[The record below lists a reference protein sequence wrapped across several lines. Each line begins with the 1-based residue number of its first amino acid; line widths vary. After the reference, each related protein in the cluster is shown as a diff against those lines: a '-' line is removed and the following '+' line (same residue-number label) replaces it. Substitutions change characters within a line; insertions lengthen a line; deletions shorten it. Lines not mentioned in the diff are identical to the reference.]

1 MLRLLDLFFG
11 LFMDYIEYI
20 FVIIGGC
27 FSVYFYIKKIGF
39 NVKSRFNFVS
49 VLGSESRVDNIVLE
63 NKKDKSVCIYGL
75 YAVIDDRYFLE
86 LENFKEPLI
95 LNNNGVLKIDTKPF
109 SSLFL
114 ETVRY
119 ELSFSSKIKLF
130 LKLDTGYIQT
140 NKKFCFFPKKINKNL
155 RLISKGIFKHNG
167 IVYNSYARYILTYI
181 FDNQMKTA
189 FFSKYGR
196 IYGEWSFHYNK
207 IGKGQ
212 TEITDQDIRNLIKD
226 HYSEITSYQILIVNP
241 NDLSTKELA

>member
-1 MLRLLDLFFG
+1 
-11 LFMDYIEYI
+11 MDYIEYI
-20 FVIIGGC
+20 FIIIGGC

-39 NVKSRFNFVS
+39 NVKSRFDFVS
-49 VLGSESRVDNIVLE
+49 ALGYESRINNIVLE

-109 SSLFL
+109 SFL
-114 ETVRY
+114 LVETVRY

-130 LKLDTGYIQT
+130 LKLDNGYIQT
-140 NKKFCFFPKKINKNL
+140 NKNFCFFPKKIDNKFT
-155 RLISKGIFKHNG
+155 LITKGTRRYNN

-189 FFSKYGR
+189 FFSKYGK
-196 IYGEWSFHYNK
+196 IYGEWSFNYNK

-212 TEITDQDIRNLIKD
+212 REIMDQDIRNLIKD
-226 HYSEITSYQILIVNP
+226 HYSEITSYKIAIVNP
-241 NDLSTKELA
+241 NDLSIKELA